1 MGARTRWLSPIADPR
16 SWAPDDGLPGGGTAD
31 DDLDIESPVRPSI
44 PAGDQFSGLASQVE
58 AYEREWRREAK
69 RLRDEARNRRIKLRQ
84 LEHQLATQQER
95 VAPEGAVILTGDDA
109 TTYTAYQALGK
120 PDELKTRLGER
131 DQFQG
136 ELTTLRRDAL
146 LRDVAQAAGFKPT
159 VLKTLG
165 GDREYEFRE
174 VEVDG
179 KPVKQP
185 FIKDGE
191 EFKPLSTYAEQQ
203 WGDFLP
209 ALRATNGSEASRPTG
224 GIAWPPQPSG
234 AQTQTSNDL
243 VGTYL
248 ERHYSL
254 PGTKAS

>member
-1 MGARTRWLSPIADPR
+1 MGARTRLLSPLADPR
-16 SWAPDDGLPGGGTAD
+16 AWAPDSGLPSGGATD

-44 PAGDQFSGLASQVE
+44 PAGDQFAGLASQVE

-84 LEHQLATQQER
+84 LEQQLATQQER

-136 ELTTLRRDAL
+136 ELTTLKRDAL
-146 LRDVAQAAGFKPT
+146 LRDVAQAAGFKPS
-159 VLKTLG
+159 VLKALG
-165 GDREYEFRE
+165 ADREYEFRE
-174 VEVDG
+174 LEIDG
-179 KPVKQP
+179 KSVKQP
-185 FIKDGE
+185 FVKDGE
-191 EFKPLSTYAEQQ
+191 EFKPLATYAEQQ
-203 WGDFLP
+203 WADFLP
-209 ALRATNGSEASRPTG
+209 ALRATTG
-224 GIAWPPQPSG
+224 TEKTQPGAGVPWPPQPSST
-234 AQTQTSNDL
+234 QTQTSNDL

-248 ERHYSL
+248 AHQYSV
-254 PGTKAS
+254 PGAKVS